1 MCSLMGRSLRRG
13 SLVLLAL
20 VFVAAAIPTSALAD
34 GYCDARY
41 ETCSVVVDTG
51 GTGTGTGTG
60 GTGTGTGTGGTGT
73 GTGAGGTGTGGGGTV
88 DPCADEQSA
97 QCVAIRKAATC
108 ASLQSQ
114 LAAGGD
120 ATSLNY
126 LLSANGCPPPAPP
139 GTGGAG
145 PAAPPPPAAIDLAQ
159 LAKASFK
166 LPKPTGH
173 RSPGETQLIDGWPFS
188 WVNLWTYY
196 WTDPATWQPLT
207 ATAEAGGVS
216 ATVTATP
223 TGLSFNP
230 GDGGQT
236 VTCAGPG
243 RPWVDSDGNE
253 PPTAGACGYQYTR
266 ASSGPITSTTTIT
279 WQVSW
284 SGSDGTGGQLA
295 GMSTSTSGQL
305 RILQI
310 QTVTVPR

>member
-1 MCSLMGRSLRRG
+1 MGSSFRRCMFAALI
-13 SLVLLAL
+13 LVLVLTS
-20 VFVAAAIPTSALAD
+20 VRAAAFAD
-34 GYCDARY
+34 GSCDALH
-41 ETCSVVVDTG
+41 ETCSVEV
-51 GTGTGTGTG
+51 GTVEVGTG
-60 GTGTGTGTGGTGT
+60 GTGT
-73 GTGAGGTGTGGGGTV
+73 GGTGTGGGGTV

-108 ASLQSQ
+108 ASLQAQ

-126 LLSANGCPPPAPP
+126 LLGTNGCPPPAAP
-139 GTGGAG
+139 GAGGA
-145 PAAPPPPAAIDLAQ
+145 AAPPPPAAIDLAQ
-159 LAKASFK
+159 LAKASFQ

-188 WVNLWTYY
+188 WVNLWTFF
-196 WTDPATWQPLT
+196 WTDAATWQPLT

-243 RPWVDSDGNE
+243 RPWVEGDGNE
-253 PPTAGACGYQYTR
+253 PPTSGACGYRYLH
-266 ASSGPITSTTTIT
+266 ASAGPITATTTIT
-279 WQVSW
+279 WRISW
-284 SGSDGTGGQLA
+284 SGSDGTGGELA
-295 GMSTSTSGQL
+295 AMSTSTTGQL

-310 QTVTVPR
+310 QTVSR